1 MRNKIISLLFVLS
14 FASPSFAAVD
24 VDTLT
29 WVKFREIINL
39 YHPVME
45 QSNLIEARAKAR
57 ARQALGN
64 FEPKFS
70 YNYDQKNF
78 DGLTYYRFSTPE
90 VKLPLWYGME
100 LKANWSRA
108 EGSYLN
114 PENRLPG
121 EGLSSVGL
129 NLPLGKG
136 LLMDNRRALL
146 RQAAI
151 FKEASKVEQV
161 RIIND
166 LMFEA
171 GEAYANWQ
179 TWYRINELYDQALEL
194 AEVRFRAVKEGFAG
208 GDRPAIDTIEALT
221 QVQQRQL
228 NSQQAKILRQNSQ
241 YELSLFLWLPGN
253 ESVEPE
259 SLLVLPQ
266 SETIRPTARFIESI
280 DNNPKLRLFEF
291 KLRDLEIEKRLK
303 AENLRPT
310 IDLQLGLLNTG
321 TGAFRNLN
329 PNYWQNN
336 NKVGLK
342 ISFPLTFATER
353 GELAESIIKIKDTQ
367 IEQNLV
373 RNELE
378 VKLRQNTAEFMAL
391 QSQLSVIRQ
400 TQQAHQKL
408 LEGEEIRFSLGESSL
423 FLINARESK
432 LLEIKEKLIETE
444 NKLIKNMLNGEW
456 LTGRS
461 AD

>member
-1 MRNKIISLLFVLS
+1 MRNRIITFLFVLS
-14 FASPSFAAVD
+14 FASPSVAASSA
-24 VDTLT
+24 DTLT
-29 WVKFREIINL
+29 WVKFREIISL

-45 QSNLIEARAKAR
+45 QSNLIEALAKAR
-57 ARQALGN
+57 VRQALGN

-70 YNYDQKNF
+70 YNYDRKDF
-78 DGLTYYRFSTPE
+78 DGLNYYRFSTPE

-100 LKANWSRA
+100 LKGNWSRA
-108 EGSYLN
+108 EGSFLN

-129 NLPLGKG
+129 NMPLGKG

-151 FKEASKVEQV
+151 FKDASKIEQV

-166 LMFEA
+166 LMIEA
-171 GEAYANWQ
+171 GEAYADWQ
-179 TWYRINELYDQALEL
+179 TWYKINELYDQALNL
-194 AEVRFRAVKEGFAG
+194 AEVRFRAVKEGLTG

-228 NSQQAKILRQNSQ
+228 NSQQAKIQLQNSL

-266 SETIRPTARFIESI
+266 SETIRPTASIVESI
-280 DNNPKLRLFEF
+280 DNNPKLRLFDF
-291 KLRDLEIEKRLK
+291 KLRDLEIERRLI
-303 AENLRPT
+303 AESLRPT
-310 IDLQLGLLNTG
+310 IDLRLGILNTG

-329 PNYWQNN
+329 PDYWQNN
-336 NKVGLK
+336 NKVGLN

-353 GELAESIIKIKDTQ
+353 GNLAEAKIKIKNTQ

-391 QSQLSVIRQ
+391 QSQISIIRQ
-400 TQQAHQKL
+400 TQEAHQKL
-408 LEGEEIRFSLGESSL
+408 LDGEEIRFSLGESSL
-423 FLINARESK
+423 FLINARETK
-432 LLEIKEKLIETE
+432 LLEINEKLIETE
-444 NKLIKNMLNGEW
+444 NKLIKNTLKGEW
-456 LTGRS
+456 LTGRF